1 MEGVKPMSEEN
12 EFKNVDLDKIDL
24 PVIQITMEEFQ
35 NMLDVEGYDI
45 KAEDVIKQRRD
56 YLKNKKEQP

>member
-1 MEGVKPMSEEN
+1 MSEEN
-12 EFKNVDLDKIDL
+12 EFENVDLDKIDL

>member
-1 MEGVKPMSEEN
+1 MSEEN
-12 EFKNVDLDKIDL
+12 EFEYVDLDNIDL

-35 NMLDVEGYDI
+35 NILDVEGYDI

>member
-1 MEGVKPMSEEN
+1 MSEEN

>member
-1 MEGVKPMSEEN
+1 LEGVKPMSEEN
-12 EFKNVDLDKIDL
+12 EFENVDLDKIDL

>member
-1 MEGVKPMSEEN
+1 LEGVKPMSEEN